1 MKLRG
6 LSASVPLLQTQ
17 ENGHEET
24 YWPAKIEIL
33 GATAEATIGALL
45 FNFDFDDAAVKPE
58 HQAWLNE
65 HAVPSLKAT
74 KQRVF
79 LRGIA
84 SQKGDRQYNLDLS
97 QRRVQAVSN
106 FLIEQGVT
114 VQQVVTTFTGED
126 LSTSLLADD
135 ERDRAVE
142 AIFEVS
148 AGPMRFERVDPTES
162 KDGFDEFSDP
172 PTLVVPQQASRLI
185 RLLGGAVAVVQSLNR
200 GVVRPVD
207 PLNPGADPVVATS
220 DDFLLRLEP
229 GVAGP
234 AQLVAHFPQASVDQ
248 PVLGIVGV
256 PKPQVPPRRIGV
268 QKVPR
273 AVICAHLSAANGVDR
288 VSLREDGPPRRGR
301 TRRRPDRETQ

>member
-1 MKLRG
+1 MKKATG
-6 LSASVPLLQTQ
+6 
-17 ENGHEET
+17 
-24 YWPAKIEIL
+24 PAKIEIL
-33 GATAEATIGALL
+33 QATSEAAIGALL

-58 HQAWLNE
+58 HQAWLKE

-74 KQRVF
+74 NQHVF

-97 QRRVQAVSN
+97 RRRVQAVSN
-106 FLIEQGVT
+106 FLIGQGVT
-114 VQQVVTTFTGED
+114 IQQVVATFTGED

-185 RLLGGAVAVVQSLNR
+185 RLLGGEGAVVQSLNP

-220 DDFLLRLEP
+220 NDFLLRLEP
-229 GVAGP
+229 GVPGP

-248 PVLGIVGV
+248 PVLGIVGY
-256 PKPQVPPRRIGV
+256 PNRSFHPGELERK
-268 QKVPR
+268 KD
-273 AVICAHLSAANGVDR
+273 S
-288 VSLREDGPPRRGR
+288 RGYSFAPFR
-301 TRRRPDRETQ
+301 CERCRSRSIT